1 MRILIIHTF
10 YQSPGGEDTVFQQE
24 QELLAVDHEVLS
36 LTFQN
41 KKGWKGALQ
50 TIFSFLEYSCF
61 IPCKKNF
68 SRVQS

>member
-24 QELLAVDHEVLS
+24 QELLAVDNEVLS

-50 TIFSFLEYSCF
+50 TLFSFWNIAASYQVKND
-61 IPCKKNF
+61 KKI
-68 SRVQS
+68 QS